1 MDKKRILELR
11 GTAANIEPATHIGK
25 NGVTDSLIEEINRQ
39 LKDNKLIKVKILKSA
54 MESMPR
60 EEIAN
65 KLAAKDRRRAHRGQG
80 QHRGA
85 IQAVDFNGA
94 FLSAGYLTTVT
105 QGRQITL

>member
-60 EEIAN
+60 EEIASR
-65 KLAAKDRRRAHRGQG
+65 LAAKTGAELIEVRG
-80 QHRGA
+80 
-85 IQAVDFNGA
+85 N
-94 FLSAGYLTTVT
+94 TVVLFK
-105 QGRQITL
+105 R